1 VPVLDTP
8 PRRLCLIRLSA
19 LGDVTHALPIIH
31 TLRAAWP
38 QTELTWIIGG
48 REAEMVKGLEGVEL
62 LALDKATGF
71 AGYRALARTLKGRRF
86 DLLLLMQVSIR
97 AHLASLAVKAPLRL
111 GFDPVRSRDL
121 HRLFVN
127 RRIPFTDRQHVLDG
141 YFEFLEALGI
151 ERRVMDWSVPIPDAD
166 REFAEAVLPGDTPTL
181 LISPGASKALRNW
194 PAEDYAAIADIA
206 ARRHG
211 MRVVLSG
218 GPSAVERQLGDAIAR
233 GMQTTEPLNLI
244 GQLTIKRA
252 LAVMARSTVLI
263 SPDSGPAHM
272 AAITDTPVIG
282 LYAVSNPQRTGP
294 YKSIPYCVDGYQIA
308 TRKYLGQPPE
318 ALPWGRRVEHRDA
331 MRCISREAVAERLA
345 AVMRDIGVSAGAAVS
360 VADTPP
366 KSLP

>member
-1 VPVLDTP
+1 VPLLDSP
-8 PRRLCLIRLSA
+8 PRRLCLVRLSA

-38 QTELTWIIGG
+38 QAELTWIIGA
-48 REAEMVKGLEGVEL
+48 REAELVKGLKGVEL
-62 LALDKATGF
+62 LALDKAAGF

-86 DLLLLMQVSIR
+86 DVLLLMQVSIR
-97 AHLASLAVKAPLRL
+97 AHLASLAVRAPLRL
-111 GFDPVRSRDL
+111 GYDPVRSRDL

-151 ERRVMDWSVPIPDAD
+151 QRRIMDWNVPIPDAD
-166 REFAEAVLPGDTPTL
+166 RDFAEAVLPGDTPTL

-194 PAEDYAAIADIA
+194 PAEDYAAIADLA
-206 ARRHG
+206 AQRYG
-211 MRVVLSG
+211 MRVALSG
-218 GPSAVERQLGDAIAR
+218 GPSATERQLGEAIASA
-233 GMQTTEPLNLI
+233 MQTAAPVNLI

-272 AAITDTPVIG
+272 AAITNTPVIG

-294 YKSIPYCVDGYQIA
+294 YKSIHYCVDGYQVA
-308 TRKYLGQPPE
+308 TRKYLGKPPE
-318 ALPWGRRVEHRDA
+318 MLRWGQRVENPDA

-345 AVMRDIGVSAGAAVS
+345 AVMRDTGMPAGAAVS
-360 VADTPP
+360 AAEAPSQ
-366 KSLP
+366 SLP